1 MEIAMNARIPA
12 SALQPTASKVAS
24 VFTSGNS
31 QAVRIPKEFQI
42 KTKQVTIVQR
52 GGELVIRPKYRTG
65 AEVLANLPPVDTENL
80 HEWEAFD
87 KTIRALRN
95 EPAQERDWNTLFGE
109 DESKAL
115 AKSRA
120 PKKPTVNAGKSL
132 KPVNPARKTKG
143 AKTP

>member
-1 MEIAMNARIPA
+1 MNARIPT
-12 SALQPTASKVAS
+12 SVLQPTASKVTA

-52 GGELVIRPKYRTG
+52 GDELVLKPKYKTG

-87 KTIRALRN
+87 KTIRALRD
-95 EPAQERDWNTLFGE
+95 EPVQERDWDALFGE
-109 DESKAL
+109 GEVST
-115 AKSRA
+115 KSRTQ
-120 PKKPTVNAGKSL
+120 KKPALRAGKSP
-132 KPVNPARKTKG
+132 KQVAQARKPKG
-143 AKTP
+143 ANIL

>member
-1 MEIAMNARIPA
+1 MELIMNARIPA
-12 SALQPTASKVAS
+12 SALQRTASKVAS

-42 KTKQVTIVQR
+42 KTKQVKIIQR
-52 GGELVIRPKYRTG
+52 GGDLVIRPKYRTG
-65 AEVLANLPPVDTENL
+65 AEVLANLPPIDAENL
-80 HEWEAFD
+80 NEWETFD
-87 KTIRALRN
+87 QTIRALRE

-120 PKKPTVNAGKSL
+120 PKKPTPSAGKSL
-132 KPVNPARKTKG
+132 APVSPARKTKA
-143 AKTP
+143 AKTS

>member
-1 MEIAMNARIPA
+1 MELTMNARIPA

-52 GGELVIRPKYRTG
+52 GDELVLKPKYKTG
-65 AEVLANLPPVDTENL
+65 AEVLANLPPIDTENL

-87 KTIRALRN
+87 KTIRALRD
-95 EPAQERDWNTLFGE
+95 EPVQERDWNALFGE
-109 DESKAL
+109 GEAL
-115 AKSRA
+115 AKSRT
-120 PKKPTVNAGKSL
+120 PKKPALRVGKSPKQVAL
-132 KPVNPARKTKG
+132 ARTPKG
-143 AKTP
+143 AKTL

>member
-1 MEIAMNARIPA
+1 MELIMNARIPA

-42 KTKQVTIVQR
+42 KTKQVKIIQR
-52 GGELVIRPKYRTG
+52 GGDLVIRPKYRTG
-65 AEVLANLPPVDTENL
+65 AEVLANLPPIDAENL

-87 KTIRALRN
+87 QTIRALRD
-95 EPAQERDWNTLFGE
+95 EPAQERDWDTVFGE

-115 AKSRA
+115 AKSRTS
-120 PKKPTVNAGKSL
+120 KKPSVSAGKSRI
-132 KPVNPARKTKG
+132 PVSTARKTKG